1 LQSKDGERIMKA
13 LSLEKNGRKHMIQR
27 TRITVW
33 LFILTAFLMGCTL
46 STDLTTTT
54 LTTSSAVS
62 TDPSTPTTTTTVPT
76 ISSNASTDPSTT
88 TTTTV
93 SATTQE
99 VTTTTTTTTV
109 STALVS
115 FDLQGG
121 SFAPASVRVVLGQSI
136 PIPQKPVKIDHAFL
150 GWYLDVQGTT
160 PWNFATQVVTGDLTL
175 YAKWEAITLDDEV
188 ATPGETY
195 RETFTN
201 VTQSSSSYT
210 TFTYNGIQSTLW
222 QFVGARGDTPLD
234 GKAVMLGGAIDQ
246 SKIQVVLS
254 GGLDRLTFQVL
265 KAFTNT
271 NDRKLEIKLNG
282 TSYGVFTVDASSA
295 TFQTITLENLALLGN
310 VTVEIVHAS
319 GAEARAQ
326 ILIDNIEWTTYS
338 GSSVPI
344 EARRVA
350 LDKEALELPAV
361 FEEET
366 NLMFP
371 TFGTYGS
378 QIVWSYA
385 DPQAQGNILVDLANG
400 TFAMPASG
408 IQTIGL
414 KATLTLG
421 AYVEER
427 VFSIRL
433 GIAEPLS
440 LHAASASANGSS
452 VRTKGIVVSIL
463 IEGDVVTLHLQDGA
477 GGLKVVLPFA
487 LASNLEIGDEI
498 VLKGVKHVMNEMP
511 YVTQVSA
518 LDILRKALVPDAV
531 VVSNPQ
537 QLAQFLSQRV
547 LLEGLLAQNVAVNA
561 TEASIA
567 TIGGM
572 FTIRWSAADQTAV
585 LELLSSSIAGA
596 KVELVGTVY
605 RNLSVYYL
613 LISDVST
620 LTAEGSVDTQAAA
633 LILSAWFAVDLPAQ
647 TVSDLTL
654 PNASN
659 LPFYAQVD
667 WISSHPSVID
677 NTGKVV
683 RQTADAVVT
692 LTYSIRI
699 GATVLVTGTKTVS
712 VPAASGYSG
721 YYASLSGLSGT
732 ALKTELARIIS
743 TGVKSISYSATSYVL
758 DETDVDPA
766 KPGNILLVYNRASVS
781 GVWDG
786 ATTWNKEHVWPQS
799 KLGTASD
806 SDLHNLKPSNPR
818 INSDRGNLPFVAGTG
833 SYGVRGSGWFP
844 GEDDK
849 GDIARI
855 VFYMNTRWGL
865 AINSGI
871 GSLSTFIQWHNE
883 DPVDAFERNRN
894 DVIYAN
900 QNNRNPYIDHPEL
913 VALIYGTSNQAGV
926 LSQTTVWMLFA
937 DPQSL
942 RNDRRFAMP
951 STPLA

>member
-1 LQSKDGERIMKA
+1 
-13 LSLEKNGRKHMIQR
+13 MIQR

-33 LFILTAFLMGCTL
+33 FFILTAFLTGCTL
-46 STDLTTTT
+46 STASTTTT

-62 TDPSTPTTTTTVPT
+62 TDPST
-76 ISSNASTDPSTT
+76 STT
-88 TTTTV
+88 TTTIPTISSDASTDTSSSTTTTLTTV
-93 SATTQE
+93 SVTTQE
-99 VTTTTTTTTV
+99 VTSTTTTTTV

-136 PIPQKPVKIDHAFL
+136 PIPQKPIKIDHAFL
-150 GWYLDVQGTT
+150 GWYLDMQGTT

-195 RETFTN
+195 RETFAN

-210 TFTYNGIQSTLW
+210 TFAYNGIQSTLW

-254 GGLDRLTFQVL
+254 GGLDRLSFQVL

-271 NDRKLEIKLNG
+271 NERKLEIKLNG
-282 TSYGVFTVDASSA
+282 TSYGVFAVDASSA
-295 TFQTITLENLALLGN
+295 TFQTITLEHLALLGS

-350 LDKEALELPAV
+350 LDKEALELPLL
-361 FEEET
+361 FETET

-385 DPQAQGNILVDLANG
+385 DPQAQGNVLVDLAG
-400 TFAMPASG
+400 GRLAMPASG

-440 LHAASASANGSS
+440 LHAAAASTNGSS

-463 IEGDVVTLHLQDGA
+463 IEGELATLHLQDGA
-477 GGLKVVLPFA
+477 GGLKVVLPSTW
-487 LASNLEIGDEI
+487 ASGLEIGDEI
-498 VLKGVKHVMNEMP
+498 VLKGVKHVMNDMP
-511 YVTQVSA
+511 YLTQVSA
-518 LDILRKALVPDAV
+518 FDILGKAVLPDTV
-531 VVSNPQ
+531 VVQRPD
-537 QLAQFLSQRV
+537 QLAQLLSQRV
-547 LLEGLLAQNVAVNA
+547 LLEGLLAQNVAQNA

-567 TIGGM
+567 AIGGM
-572 FTIRWSAADQTAV
+572 FAIRWSAADQSAV

-613 LISDVST
+613 LITDVST
-620 LTAEGSVDTQAAA
+620 LAAEGSVDTQAAA
-633 LILSAWFAVDLPAQ
+633 AILSSWFTVDLPVE

-659 LPFYAQVD
+659 LPFNAQVD
-667 WISSHPSVID
+667 WLSSHPSVID
-677 NTGKVV
+677 AAGKVV

-692 LTYSIRI
+692 LTYRIRI
-699 GATVLVTGTKTVS
+699 GATVLVTGTKTVR

-721 YYASLSGLSGT
+721 YYASLSGLSGA

-758 DETDVDPA
+758 DETDADPA

-806 SDLHNLKPSNPR
+806 SDLHNLKPSNPT
-818 INSDRGNLPFVAGTG
+818 INSNRGNLPFVAGTG

-894 DVIYAN
+894 DVIYTN

-913 VALIYGTSNQAGV
+913 VALVYGTSQQAGQP
-926 LSQTTVWMLFA
+926 SQTTVWMLFA

-942 RNDRRFAMP
+942 RDDRRYAVP
-951 STPLA
+951 TTPLA